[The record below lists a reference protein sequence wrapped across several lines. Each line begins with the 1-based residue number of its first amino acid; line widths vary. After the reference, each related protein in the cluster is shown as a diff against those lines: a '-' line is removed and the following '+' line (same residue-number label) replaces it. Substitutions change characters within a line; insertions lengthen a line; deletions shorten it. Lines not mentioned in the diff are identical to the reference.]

1 MLTKLKSFFY
11 RGKDTLFHKVAV
23 SESGASVYVLYF
35 LLAASVFVMLNIS
48 LSIVLFGVLLD
59 YMDVYAVLMIAYLLL
74 FLLTF
79 LFRKRILRALQSFIK
94 YCLVKS

>member
-11 RGKDTLFHKVAV
+11 RGKDTLFHKVAA
-23 SESGASVYVLYF
+23 SESGTSVYVFYF
-35 LLAASVFVMLNIS
+35 LLAASVFIMLNIS

-59 YMDVYAVLMIAYLLL
+59 YMDVYVVLMIAYLLL

-79 LFRKRILRALQSFIK
+79 LFRKRILRALQSLIK
-94 YCLVKS
+94 YYLVKS